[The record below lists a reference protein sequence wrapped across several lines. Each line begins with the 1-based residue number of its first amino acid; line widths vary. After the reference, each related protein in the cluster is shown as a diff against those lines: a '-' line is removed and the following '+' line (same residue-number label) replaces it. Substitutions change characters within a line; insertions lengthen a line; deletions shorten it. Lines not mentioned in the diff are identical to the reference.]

1 MAKQAVKVQFLHD
14 SLGTQINY
22 KLSLHEFRLQI
33 WASGANLFYLQ
44 KEEIS

>member
-1 MAKQAVKVQFLHD
+1 MPNSDYYLYYLSVAKQAVKVQFLHD

-33 WASGANLFYLQ
+33 
-44 KEEIS
+44 